1 MGKPRRMRER
11 RSVAWWTGI
20 GILKPLLVTFT
31 RHEWIDGEKLPAEGG
46 CVVAAN
52 HVSHVDPITLAHL
65 LYDNGRLP
73 RYLAK
78 DALFDVFFAG
88 WVLKNTGQI
97 PVARLTTDASSAF
110 KHAMDGVRE
119 GKAVIFFP
127 EGTIT
132 RDPDLWPMIGKTGA
146 ARVALESGAPVIPI
160 AQWGQQ
166 DILYPYGKKLK
177 LVPPQKVVL
186 KVGDPVDLDDL
197 RGHQLTPAVLHE
209 ATDRIMAAITSLL
222 EELRGETAP
231 AERYDPKKHGV
242 KEIGNPHKPDAGP
255 TRKAR

>member
-31 RHEWIDGEKLPAEGG
+31 RHEWIDAEKLPAEGG

-73 RYLAK
+73 RFLAK

-110 KHAMDGVRE
+110 KHAMAGVRE

-146 ARVALESGAPVIPI
+146 ARVALESGAPVVPI
-160 AQWGQQ
+160 AQWGQH

-177 LVPPQKVVL
+177 VVPPQKVVL
-186 KVGDPVDLDDL
+186 KVGDPVDLGDL
-197 RGHQLTPAVLHE
+197 QGKELTPAVLRE
-209 ATDRIMAAITSLL
+209 ATDRIMAAITTLL
-222 EELRGETAP
+222 EELRGEQAP

-242 KEIGNPHKPDAGP
+242 KEIGNPNKPDAGP